1 MTNFIAVFPLSLVLY
16 PGEHLNLH
24 IFEPRFKQMIADC
37 INEKKFF
44 GVLPVVNGQVMELG
58 TLTEITSVEKI
69 YEDGRM
75 DIRTKGIKVFR
86 VLELIKNLPDKLYS
100 GAIVTYTAEEQI
112 NISKNL
118 AQLIINEV
126 RRLYKLLNEEA
137 KLPRQFD
144 DWNSYMFAQK
154 CGLNLQQSY
163 ELLSLLN
170 EMHRLEY
177 LRRYLQDRKPVLD
190 ELEQLK
196 ARIKMNGQFRNLNA
210 HDL

>member
-37 INEKKFF
+37 INEKKSF
-44 GVLPVVNGQVMELG
+44 GILPVVNGQVMELG

-118 AQLIINEV
+118 AQLIIDEV

-190 ELEQLK
+190 ELERLK